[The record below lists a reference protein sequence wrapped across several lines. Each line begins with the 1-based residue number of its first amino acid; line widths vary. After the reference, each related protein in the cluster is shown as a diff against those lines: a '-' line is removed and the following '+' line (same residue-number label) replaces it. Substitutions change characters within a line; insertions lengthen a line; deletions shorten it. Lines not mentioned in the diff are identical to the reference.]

1 MNRSPADRKPTGRS
15 TVLDEEPSLLDLTV
29 RELLDAVAAR
39 TTAPGGGGVAALAT
53 ALAAALTGMAARF
66 SDRTTAAR
74 VTAEADDLRRRAAPL
89 ADADAAAYRA
99 FVEAT
104 RLPGDDPSRAG
115 AVAAARKGAIG
126 VPAEIGRLA
135 AAVADLAAG
144 LVRDG
149 NPNLRS
155 DAVAAVHLAAAAAD
169 TAAELVSANQPPEDA
184 LARAREVAAAARQ
197 RVREV
202 APE

>member
-1 MNRSPADRKPTGRS
+1 VP
-15 TVLDEEPSLLDLTV
+15 DEESSLLDLTV
-29 RELLDAVAAR
+29 RQLLDAVAAR
-39 TTAPGGGGVAALAT
+39 TTAPGGGGAAALAT
-53 ALAAALTGMAARF
+53 AVAAALTGMAARF
-66 SDRTTAAR
+66 SDAGA
-74 VTAEADDLRRRAAPL
+74 VAAEADDLRTSAAPL
-89 ADADAAAYRA
+89 ADADAAAYGA
-99 FVEAT
+99 FLEAT
-104 RLPGDDPSRAG
+104 RRPRDDPGRSE
-115 AVAAARKGAIG
+115 AVAAARKDAIG

-135 AAVADLAAG
+135 GAVAGLAAG

-169 TAAELVSANQPPEDA
+169 TAAELVSANNPPDDV
-184 LARAREVAAAARQ
+184 LARVRAVAAEARE

>member
-1 MNRSPADRKPTGRS
+1 VPDDN
-15 TVLDEEPSLLDLTV
+15 PSLLDLTV

-39 TTAPGGGGVAALAT
+39 TTAPGGGGAAALAT

-66 SDRTTAAR
+66 SDAAS
-74 VTAEADDLRRRAAPL
+74 VAAEADDLRTSAAPL
-89 ADADAAAYRA
+89 ADADAAAYRT
-99 FVEAT
+99 FLEAT
-104 RLPGDDPSRAG
+104 RLPREDPGRSE
-115 AVAAARKGAIG
+115 AVAAARKDAIG

-135 AAVADLAAG
+135 GTVADLAAG
-144 LVRDG
+144 LVRGG

-169 TAAELVSANQPPEDA
+169 IAAELVGANKPPEDA
-184 LARAREVAAAARQ
+184 LANARGIAAAARE

>member
-1 MNRSPADRKPTGRS
+1 
-15 TVLDEEPSLLDLTV
+15 VLDEEPSLLDLTV

-39 TTAPGGGGVAALAT
+39 TTAPGGGGAAALAT
-53 ALAAALTGMAARF
+53 AIAAALTGMAARF
-66 SDRTTAAR
+66 SDSPVA
-74 VTAEADDLRRRAAPL
+74 AEADDLRTRAAPL
-89 ADADAAAYRA
+89 ADADAAAYGA
-99 FVEAT
+99 FMEAT
-104 RLPGDDPSRAG
+104 RLPKDDPARAD
-115 AVAAARKGAIG
+115 AVAAARKNAIG
-126 VPAEIGRLA
+126 VPAEIGRIA
-135 AAVADLAAG
+135 GAVADLAAG

-169 TAAELVSANQPPEDA
+169 TAAELVSANRPPDDE